1 MFNCTVLCFLR
12 TCPPLSSAFA
22 AQARQSV
29 FYSPILVGNLVPCIM
44 FPQLVFGT
52 IITLANAT
60 LLLKLQ
66 PYVSNS
72 DDTVSTLA
80 SWVTFFQV
88 LRQSA

>member
-1 MFNCTVLCFLR
+1 MKCSTAHCCVFSRLSLSQLR
-12 TCPPLSSAFA
+12 LGSHPGSHPPS
-22 AQARQSV
+22 
-29 FYSPILVGNLVPCIM
+29 LVLVPFPCVL

-52 IITLANAT
+52 IISLANAT

-88 LRQSA
+88 LRHQSA